1 MVGVRQPVE
10 NYCKVIFFFFFLSD
24 SYIQLEIPER
34 IKSANARSPESKVST

>member
-10 NYCKVIFFFFFLSD
+10 NYCKVIFFFFLSD